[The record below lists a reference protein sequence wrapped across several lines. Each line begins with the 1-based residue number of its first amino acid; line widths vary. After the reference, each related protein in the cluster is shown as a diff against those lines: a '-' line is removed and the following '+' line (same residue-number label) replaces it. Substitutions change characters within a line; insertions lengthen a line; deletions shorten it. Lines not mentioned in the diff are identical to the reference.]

1 MNYRD
6 FFKNLVVSDHNI
18 SRMLKDYLGWAD
30 KTNGVEYNLR
40 EQQRVSVKVID
51 TVKIVLFMRKTA
63 NYIYVQFE
71 KFPDSFVKF
80 VKSKL
85 SEPESVELIHE
96 GGIVCRFRLYND
108 SDLGVLKKLTSKYLD

>member
-1 MNYRD
+1 
-6 FFKNLVVSDHNI
+6 
-18 SRMLKDYLGWAD
+18 
-30 KTNGVEYNLR
+30 LR
-40 EQQRVSVKVID
+40 EQQRVSVKVND